1 MGSIVYCRLLQ
12 YPVQYNE
19 QYSVHMSGCCGSATR
34 FTNTKHQVLL
44 WSYIVYTCFLISVHR
59 SSICAGVQPS
69 LRMFVAH
76 SSQLFLH
83 KAKDPTTLSARQP
96 PNVVSLLVGGSSLN
110 SSWARNSN
118 TASKY
123 SLRTNKDT
131 HNIIELVLYSSPSLL
146 VQ

>member
-83 KAKDPTTLSARQP
+83 KAKDPTTLGNQVKQP
-96 PNVVSLLVGGSSLN
+96 ITLLLMY
-110 SSWARNSN
+110 R
-118 TASKY
+118 
-123 SLRTNKDT
+123 
-131 HNIIELVLYSSPSLL
+131 
-146 VQ
+146 